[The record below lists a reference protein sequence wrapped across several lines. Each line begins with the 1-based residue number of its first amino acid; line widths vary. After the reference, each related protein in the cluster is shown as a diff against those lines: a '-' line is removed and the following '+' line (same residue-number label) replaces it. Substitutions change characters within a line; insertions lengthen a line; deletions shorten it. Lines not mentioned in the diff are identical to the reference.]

1 MAERAEAMDAVGDL
15 VGDEAGGVGFF
26 GAILRLL
33 FLLALA
39 YAAWLYLSDERRR
52 RELAGQGADALAPLR
67 DHVTRALD
75 EGKRAAAERRAELE
89 RAAGK
94 AVASG
99 EASGSTRRL
108 AKDEQGK
115 GQRKAQS
122 KSKGGSGSAI

>member
-1 MAERAEAMDAVGDL
+1 MAKRAEAMDAVGDL
-15 VGDEAGGVGFF
+15 VEDEAGGVGFF

-52 RELAGQGADALAPLR
+52 RELAGQGADALAPVR
-67 DHVTRALD
+67 DHVTRALE

-94 AVASG
+94 AVGGG
-99 EASGSTRRL
+99 EDNGATRRL
-108 AKDEQGK
+108 AKDGSGK
-115 GQRKAQS
+115 GKRKS
-122 KSKGGSGSAI
+122 KGKSKGGSGSAI